1 MKVLQINAVYEK
13 FSTGRLVKELHE
25 TLQQNGVDSY
35 VACPYLGNL
44 HDNAFQIGDGLD
56 WKIHALL
63 SRVSGKQGYFSRRA
77 TQKLLAY
84 MDDIQPDIVHL
95 HNLHNNY
102 LNLPMLFRYLDEHK
116 TAVAV
121 TLHDCWCF
129 TGKCT
134 YYIEHSCQRWKD
146 HCGECPARKSGNKS
160 WFFDFSESLR
170 MDKAKWFSSINS
182 LALIGVSKW
191 VTEDAA
197 QSILKNASVIQCIY
211 NWIDL
216 EQFRPCNCKKL
227 RKDLGLADK
236 FVVLGIAMSW
246 IPLKGIYIFHALA
259 DLLPEDCQI
268 VLVGD
273 DSLVAEKHPKIKYTG
288 TILDPDLLAKYYAMA
303 DVFVNPTVQETFG
316 MTTAEAMACGTPVV
330 AYNGTATP
338 ELVGSDGSCGF
349 LIDENNSRLYC
360 DKILQIKM
368 KSKSTFSKAT
378 RSRAE
383 RLFSKD
389 KNIQMYFEIYERLL
403 KNERSVRK

>member
-1 MKVLQINAVYEK
+1 
-13 FSTGRLVKELHE
+13 
-25 TLQQNGVDSY
+25 
-35 VACPYLGNL
+35 
-44 HDNAFQIGDGLD
+44 
-56 WKIHALL
+56 
-63 SRVSGKQGYFSRRA
+63 
-77 TQKLLAY
+77 
-84 MDDIQPDIVHL
+84 
-95 HNLHNNY
+95 
-102 LNLPMLFRYLDEHK
+102 
-116 TAVAV
+116 
-121 TLHDCWCF
+121 
-129 TGKCT
+129 
-134 YYIEHSCQRWKD
+134 
-146 HCGECPARKSGNKS
+146 
-160 WFFDFSESLR
+160 

-182 LALIGVSKW
+182 LAVIGVSKW

>member
-1 MKVLQINAVYEK
+1 MRVLQINAVYEK

-25 TLQQNGVDSY
+25 TLLQKGVDSY
-35 VACPYLGNL
+35 VACPHLVSL
-44 HDNAFQIGDGLD
+44 RDNAFQIGDVLD

-77 TQKLLAY
+77 TKKLLAY

-102 LNLPMLFRYLDEHK
+102 LNLPMFFRYLEEHK

-121 TLHDCWCF
+121 TLHDCWFF

-134 YYIEHSCQRWKD
+134 YYIEHGCQRWRD
-146 HCGECPARKSGNKS
+146 HCGNCPARKSGNKS

-182 LALIGVSKW
+182 LAVIGVSKW
-191 VTEDAA
+191 VTEDAT

-211 NWIDL
+211 NWINL
-216 EQFRPCNCKKL
+216 EQFRPRNSQKL
-227 RKDLGLADK
+227 REDLGLADK
-236 FVVLGIAMSW
+236 FIVLGIAMSW
-246 IPLKGIYIFHALA
+246 IPLKGIHIFHALA
-259 DLLPEDCQI
+259 DYLPEDCQI

-273 DSLVAEKHPKIKYTG
+273 DSLVAEKHPKIKYAG
-288 TILDPDLLAKYYAMA
+288 TIHDTDLLAKYYDMA

-338 ELVGSDGSCGF
+338 ELVGTDGSCGY
-349 LIDENNSRLYC
+349 LIDEDDARKYC
-360 DKILQIKM
+360 QKILEIKVQ
-368 KSKSTFSKAT
+368 SKEMYGKAT
-378 RSRAE
+378 RERAE
-383 RLFSKD
+383 KLFSKD
-389 KNIQMYFEIYERLL
+389 RNIQQYLDIYQTLL
-403 KNERSVRK
+403 